1 MQWVGP
7 LPDFIARF
15 KKRFSEERCT
25 QTAAGLAF
33 TTLLGLVPLLTV
45 ALVLISRVEVFS
57 DLSLALR
64 NFLLANLLP
73 ERVGKVIAVYALQFS
88 YKAEKLTAIGMSIV
102 LVTAILLM
110 HSIERAFNRIWR
122 VKRPRL
128 LWRRV
133 ANYLGALVLGP
144 IALGASIAATT
155 YLVTASLGWVAEPR
169 WVTELV
175 LRLLPLALTAA
186 LFGFLYYAVP
196 NRPVVPWHAATG
208 GIIAAL
214 GFALTQR
221 VFGFYLAKAA
231 TYTFIYGAFA
241 SAPIFLIWLYLS
253 WLVVLAGALTAAV
266 LDEIDR

>member
-15 KKRFSEERCT
+15 RKRFREERCN
-25 QTAAGLAF
+25 QTAASLAF
-33 TTLLGLVPLLTV
+33 TTLLGIVPLLAV
-45 ALVLISRVEVFS
+45 ALVLISRVELFS
-57 DLSLALR
+57 GLSMALR

-73 ERVGKVIAVYALQFS
+73 EKAGKIIAAYVLQFS
-88 YKAEKLTAIGMSIV
+88 YKAEQLTAIGMSMVVI
-102 LVTAILLM
+102 TAILLM

-122 VKRPRL
+122 VRRPRPL
-128 LWRRV
+128 LRRV

-144 IALGASIAATT
+144 VALGASIAATT
-155 YLVTASLGWVAEPR
+155 YLVTASLGLVAEPR

-175 LRLLPLALTAA
+175 LRLLPLALTAT
-186 LFGFLYYAVP
+186 LFGFLYFSVP
-196 NRPVVPWHAATG
+196 NRPVIPWHAAIG

-221 VFGFYLAKAA
+221 VFGFYLTKAT
-231 TYTFIYGAFA
+231 TYTLIYGAFA

-253 WLVVLAGALTAAV
+253 WLVVMVGALTAAV